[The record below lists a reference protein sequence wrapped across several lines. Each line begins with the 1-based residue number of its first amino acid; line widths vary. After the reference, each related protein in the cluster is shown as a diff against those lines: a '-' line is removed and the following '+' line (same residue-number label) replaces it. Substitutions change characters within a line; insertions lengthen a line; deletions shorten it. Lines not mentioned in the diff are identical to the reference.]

1 MVPVSSLVLMS
12 VNALMGFAVPVCL
25 SVYLIRKH
33 HARLSTILIGAGTF
47 ILFALVLEA
56 LVHQLVL
63 KGPHGPAIM
72 GNTLYYG
79 LYGGLAAGIFEETG
93 RFISMKFLMKK
104 EPSAPLPG
112 LAYGIGH
119 GGVEMIVVF
128 GITMIGNIVLSILIN
143 SGQTDLLFAAT
154 TADAAPQLQAQL
166 DQLQA
171 TGAGTWLMGLWERF
185 SAIILHLG
193 LSMMVWVAVR
203 KGGKWL
209 WLYPAAIVL
218 HAAVDAGAVMM
229 QKTAGMVALELII
242 MSEAIAIAAVG
253 YMVAKKL

>member
-1 MVPVSSLVLMS
+1 MVPVSSLILMAVGAVL
-12 VNALMGFAVPVCL
+12 GIAVPVCL
-25 SVYLIRKH
+25 AVWLMRKYR
-33 HARLSTILIGAGTF
+33 ARLSTILIGAGTF
-47 ILFALVLEA
+47 IVFALVLESIM
-56 LVHQLVL
+56 HQLVL
-63 KGPHGPAIM
+63 KGPDGPAIM

-166 DQLQA
+166 DQLQT

-218 HAAVDAGAVMM
+218 HVAVDAGAVMM